1 MINDL
6 RLAYMLSFITHN
18 IYLVNY
24 FRFLEFVH
32 LVLEEYVQSS
42 NRNVSKI
49 FTDAS
54 EKFLLPPEFD
64 TLKRVCIYLSLPFF
78 FASVPI

>member
-6 RLAYMLSFITHN
+6 RLAYMLSFFTHS

-24 FRFLEFVH
+24 FRFLEFVY

-42 NRNVSKI
+42 NPNVSKI

-54 EKFLLPPEFD
+54 EKFPLPVEFD
-64 TLKRVCIYLSLPFF
+64 NLKSVCIYLSLPFF